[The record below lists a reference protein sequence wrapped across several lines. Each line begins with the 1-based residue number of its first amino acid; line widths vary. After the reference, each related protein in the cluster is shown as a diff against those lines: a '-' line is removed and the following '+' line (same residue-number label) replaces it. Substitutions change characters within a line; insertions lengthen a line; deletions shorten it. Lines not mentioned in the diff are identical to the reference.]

1 MATEKNLRDEL
12 LNQNGSSARKGN
24 DLRDQV
30 LARDQ
35 ANVAR
40 MRTLTIYSW
49 IVVGVSLAIAG
60 IVRVSF
66 PDVLEFRPQLV
77 PLFITVW
84 NGLLLLAVIF
94 TISLYVRSRT
104 LTMHQIQSSLA
115 LIEEHLRKMSKKD

>member
-115 LIEEHLRKMSKKD
+115 LIEEHLRKMSQKD